1 MALLEYLGMVVMEV
15 NGLEVEIET
24 LSVTTKTG
32 RKPVKTMN
40 KNGRAAGFAKGIEE
54 IDLKVTAVIPL
65 TGGIDW
71 GGIQGA
77 KITVYPQSVG
87 GKRTSYLDC
96 FTIDVGEKYDV
107 SSEAKLDLSM
117 VALRKV
123 IE

>member
-1 MALLEYLGMVVMEV
+1 MALAEYLGMVVMEV

-40 KNGRAAGFAKGIEE
+40 KNGRAAGFARGIEE

-65 TGGIDW
+65 TGGVDW
-71 GGIQGA
+71 AGIQGA

-96 FTIDVGEKYDV
+96 FTVDVGEKYDV
-107 SSEAKLDLSM
+107 NSEAKLDLSM